1 MAMGTRKLG
10 PAIAAGCTSVIKP
23 AHQTPLSM
31 LALMDILTEAGVP
44 AGVVN
49 CVTAMDAG
57 GVMEP
62 LIRSGQARKLSFT
75 GSTRVGQGAAGAVR
89 REGTADVA

>member
-1 MAMGTRKLG
+1 MITREPVGPCLLITPWNFPMAMGTRKLG

-44 AGVVN
+44 GGVVN
-49 CVTAMDAG
+49 CVDSHG
-57 GVMEP
+57 
-62 LIRSGQARKLSFT
+62 
-75 GSTRVGQGAAGAVR
+75 R
-89 REGTADVA
+89 RRGN